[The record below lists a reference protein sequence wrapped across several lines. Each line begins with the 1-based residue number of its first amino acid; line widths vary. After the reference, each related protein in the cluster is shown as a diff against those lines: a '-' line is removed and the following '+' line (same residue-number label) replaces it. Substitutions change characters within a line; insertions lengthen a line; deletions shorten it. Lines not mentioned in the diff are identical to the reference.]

1 LIWYFPSIGPK
12 GEIDIKENA
21 KDMDEIDRTIL
32 KHLRDNSRMSL
43 QEMSRLTGISDSTLQ
58 FRLKRL
64 RAKEIIEK
72 FTIMASPAATGYAVT
87 AMVLVQTDTERHD
100 EAKMALAKIPE
111 ITEVYGILGE
121 HDLLVKVW
129 CKSLEELNRMINGE
143 IRSVEGVKEL
153 LEMLVMER
161 VKEET
166 PPV

>member
-1 LIWYFPSIGPK
+1 MCRGR
-12 GEIDIKENA
+12 EIDIRENIENA
-21 KDMDEIDRTIL
+21 SNMDEIDRTIL
-32 KHLRDNSRMSL
+32 MHLRNNARMSL
-43 QEMSRLTGISDSTLQ
+43 QEMSHLTGIPDSTLQ

-64 RAKEIIEK
+64 RAKGIIER
-72 FTIMASPAATGYAVT
+72 FTVMANSAATGYTVT
-87 AMVLVQTDTERHD
+87 AMVLVQTATDRHD
-100 EAKMALAKIPE
+100 EAKLALAKIPE

-153 LEMLVMER
+153 IEMLVIER
-161 VKEET
+161 IKEEM

>member
-1 LIWYFPSIGPK
+1 LVLYHHWPE

-21 KDMDEIDRTIL
+21 RNMDEIDRTIL
-32 KHLRDNSRMSL
+32 MHLRDNSRVSL

-64 RAKEIIEK
+64 RAKGIIEK
-72 FTIMASPAATGYAVT
+72 FTIMANPAATGYAVT

-100 EAKMALAKIPE
+100 EAKLALAKIPE

-129 CKSLEELNRMINGE
+129 CKSLEELNRMINDE

>member
-1 LIWYFPSIGPK
+1 LCRGR
-12 GEIDIKENA
+12 EIDIRENIENA
-21 KDMDEIDRTIL
+21 SNMDEIDRTIL
-32 KHLRDNSRMSL
+32 MHLRNNARMSL
-43 QEMSRLTGISDSTLQ
+43 QEMSHLTGIPDSTLQ

-64 RAKEIIEK
+64 RAKGIIER
-72 FTIMASPAATGYAVT
+72 FTVMANSAATGYTVT
-87 AMVLVQTDTERHD
+87 AMVLVQTATDRHD
-100 EAKMALAKIPE
+100 EAKLALAKIPE

-153 LEMLVMER
+153 IEMLVIER
-161 VKEET
+161 IKEEM

>member
-1 LIWYFPSIGPK
+1 
-12 GEIDIKENA
+12 
-21 KDMDEIDRTIL
+21 MDEIDRTIL
-32 KHLRDNSRMSL
+32 MHLRNNARMSL
-43 QEMSRLTGISDSTLQ
+43 QEMSHLTGIPDSTLQ

-64 RAKEIIEK
+64 RAKGIIER
-72 FTIMASPAATGYAVT
+72 FTVMANSAATGYTVT
-87 AMVLVQTDTERHD
+87 AMVLVQTATDRHD
-100 EAKMALAKIPE
+100 EAKLALAKIPE

-153 LEMLVMER
+153 IEMLVIER
-161 VKEET
+161 IKEEM

>member
-1 LIWYFPSIGPK
+1 
-12 GEIDIKENA
+12 
-21 KDMDEIDRTIL
+21 
-32 KHLRDNSRMSL
+32 
-43 QEMSRLTGISDSTLQ
+43 MSRLTGISDSTLQ

-64 RAKEIIEK
+64 RAKGIVEK
-72 FTIMASPAATGYAVT
+72 FTIMANPAATGYEVT
-87 AMVLVQTDTERHD
+87 AMVLVQTATERHD
-100 EAKMALAKIPE
+100 EAKLALAKIPE

-143 IRSVEGVKEL
+143 IRSIEGVKEL
-153 LEMLVMER
+153 FEMLVMER

>member
-1 LIWYFPSIGPK
+1 M
-12 GEIDIKENA
+12 
-21 KDMDEIDRTIL
+21 DMDEIDRTIL
-32 KHLRDNSRMSL
+32 KHLRDNSRMGL

-64 RAKEIIEK
+64 RANGIIEK
-72 FTIMASPAATGYAVT
+72 FTIMANPAATGYSVT
-87 AMVLVQTDTERHD
+87 AMVLVQTATERHD

-129 CKSLEELNRMINGE
+129 CRSLEELNSMINGE
-143 IRSVEGVKEL
+143 MRSVEGVKEL
-153 LEMLVMER
+153 LEMLVVER

>member
-1 LIWYFPSIGPK
+1 MIWYFPSIGPK

>member
-1 LIWYFPSIGPK
+1 
-12 GEIDIKENA
+12 
-21 KDMDEIDRTIL
+21 MDEIDRTIL
-32 KHLRDNSRMSL
+32 KHLRDNSRMGL

-64 RAKEIIEK
+64 RANGIIEK
-72 FTIMASPAATGYAVT
+72 FTIMANPAATGYSVT
-87 AMVLVQTDTERHD
+87 AMVLVQTATERHD

-129 CKSLEELNRMINGE
+129 CRSLEELNSMINGE
-143 IRSVEGVKEL
+143 MRSVEGVKEL
-153 LEMLVMER
+153 LEMLVVER

>member
-1 LIWYFPSIGPK
+1 M
-12 GEIDIKENA
+12 
-21 KDMDEIDRTIL
+21 DMDEIDRTIL
-32 KHLRDNSRMSL
+32 KHLRDNSRMGL

-64 RAKEIIEK
+64 RAKGIIEK
-72 FTIMASPAATGYAVT
+72 FTIMANPAATGYSVT
-87 AMVLVQTDTERHD
+87 AMVLVQTATERHD

-129 CKSLEELNRMINGE
+129 CRSLEELNSMINGE
-143 IRSVEGVKEL
+143 MRSVEGVKEL
-153 LEMLVMER
+153 LEMLVVER

>member
-1 LIWYFPSIGPK
+1 LVLFPLLGPR
-12 GEIDIKENA
+12 GEIGIREKASNL
-21 KDMDEIDRTIL
+21 DEIDHAIL
-32 KHLRDNSRMSL
+32 KHLRSNSRMSL
-43 QEMSRLTGISDSTLQ
+43 QEMSRLTRVSDSTLQ

-64 RAKEIIEK
+64 RGEGVIEK
-72 FTIMASPAATGYAVT
+72 FTIIANPAATSYAVT
-87 AMVLVQTDTERHD
+87 AMVLVQTATERHD
-100 EAKMALAKIPE
+100 EAKLALARIPE

-121 HDLLVKVW
+121 HDLLVKIW

-153 LEMLVMER
+153 LEMLVVER